1 MKNEK
6 KINVALAGNPNSG
19 KTSLFNGLTGAAQYV
34 GNWPGVTVE
43 KKSGVYRNDSRIVIQ
58 DLPGCYSLSP
68 YTSEEIVS
76 RDYLIQGNPDAVVDV
91 VDVTNLER
99 HLYLTTQL
107 IETGHPVVMA
117 LNMIDLLEK
126 DKKAGINVEKLSYAL
141 GIPVIETSA
150 VKNKGLVQLMEAVA
164 KRVEDSSAK
173 IQYPDY
179 SSQVESALSEIGK
192 VIKDNVAPD
201 KLRWYSI
208 KLFERDDKAKK
219 EVELNGKQLQD
230 IEDIIGIVEKLKM
243 DDSESV
249 IVNERYDYIHRVVE
263 LCMVDRSVAAANLTD
278 KIDRIITNKW
288 LSVPIFAL
296 IMWAVYYLSIQTV
309 GTWGTDW
316 INDQLFGKWVPDFLN
331 TWMQNMNVAAWLQD
345 LVLNGVIAGVGA
357 VLGFL
362 PQIVVLFLCLSFLE
376 DCGYMA
382 RIAFVMDRIFRKVGL
397 SGKQFIPML
406 IATGCGVPAV
416 TATRTIE
423 NEQDRRISIMVTT
436 FIPCSA
442 KLPIIGLIA
451 GAFFP
456 HSSWVAPSAY
466 FVGIAAIILSGIGLK
481 KTRFFSADAAPFIM
495 ELPNYHLPN
504 LRNALL
510 QTWDKAK
517 GFIHKAGTII
527 FVSSIGIWFLSTYNF
542 RLQNAGE
549 SNSILAS
556 IGHVVAPIFKPLGW
570 GTWQNTVAVFTG
582 LVAKENLLGTLGI
595 LFGSQAASENGTE
608 IWTQLRA
615 AISPVA
621 GYSFLI
627 FNLLCAPCFAAIG
640 SMYREMGSAKWTWG
654 AIAYQCGLA
663 YAVSFVIYQI
673 GSVLFEGAAFNIAT
687 ILALLVIALGIYFIV
702 RKPKARQHSLGKLAN
717 DAL

>member
-549 SNSILAS
+549 SNSILAN

-595 LFGSQAASENGTE
+595 LFGSQVASENGTE

>member
-19 KTSLFNGLTGAAQYV
+19 KTSLFNGLTGASQYV

-549 SNSILAS
+549 SNSILAN

-595 LFGSQAASENGTE
+595 LFGSQVASENGTE

-702 RKPKARQHSLGKLAN
+702 RKPKARQHSLEKLAN
-717 DAL
+717 DTL

>member
-150 VKNKGLVQLMEAVA
+150 VKNQGLVQLMEAVA
-164 KRVEDSSAK
+164 KRVEDSSAN

-549 SNSILAS
+549 SNSILAN

-595 LFGSQAASENGTE
+595 LFGSQVASENGTE